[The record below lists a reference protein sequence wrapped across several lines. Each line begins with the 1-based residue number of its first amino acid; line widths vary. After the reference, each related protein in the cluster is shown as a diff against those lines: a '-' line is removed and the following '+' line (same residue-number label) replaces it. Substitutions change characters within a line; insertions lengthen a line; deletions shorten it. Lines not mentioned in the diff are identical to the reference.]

1 MQPARLTGVLLTVL
15 MLFAIAAPAAAQD
28 LAGPTTGQSVPA
40 SPQMTT
46 DVPSPMVYSGVHS
59 FYLAAPKVFWDSNA
73 YCPPPPPHLAA
84 AGEAATA
91 ETAAAANAAAPTA
104 PSVGTAA
111 GDPVTIQRVRT
122 TGGPVRDIFVKNDPR
137 DPGACNPY
145 SILSNIVADDQ
156 YLYWLDASGLQ
167 KLSVEA
173 NPGDAPQQLMGA
185 FWSSTDSLEL
195 AVGPNAVYG
204 IAAGHI
210 WGARKDQ
217 PSGGFE
223 IGYSTDYPGR
233 LSYHDGGLYYMA
245 AGNLYRFDTAD
256 NSTRLNI
263 DLSGKVT
270 AYAYDAAH
278 NWVYVA
284 EGATVYAYNLAG
296 KDWVYTNILII
307 GHPPARVIFY
317 TAGDSQTVNPA
328 VRAMTSDGANLFVFD
343 ERKVNCGGLF
353 CNSYDHLLRVP
364 IKYSIFVGWYGDT
377 PADLYIFNTADNNF
391 VDAGSTS
398 NLSTDNTFLFFKI
411 KDQLLR
417 LANNAAALPK
427 VNVRPTGLEIT
438 QGIQRSDNSVVLVQN
453 RTTFVRV
460 FVKSD
465 GAAVPDV
472 GALLYG
478 SWSGVESSGPI
489 FPSNG
494 RIVVQPAPNNLDYNQ
509 QYVFQLPYEWTQQ
522 PDLRLYFT
530 INPYGVP
537 LEPNYG
543 DNNLAA
549 GPFAF
554 QQSPQLDLIFAEFSY
569 ALNDTTF
576 KPQGL
581 LSNVGWINS
590 AYPLGYNIKNGE
602 WRFGLNYNV
611 WDIPDSNNALARR
624 VGRMSPECDAYVTYN
639 PDKTIKKDDR
649 EFCAS
654 DYTNTTLASLRSA
667 RHVPDGT
674 FIYGEIPDS
683 SGAGGQFPR
692 GQAGGS
698 KVSSGP
704 DATTWNGFYAGHEVG
719 HTVGGGHPKS
729 GDKECNLD
737 GSDPIPAYPHAH
749 IGPDDNSIT
758 GFYPS
763 WVDLGGGS
771 WRMGTILKGS
781 DWTDVMAYCRSGDWP
796 HQWISDKNYERFYN
810 NIPKPPLVAAA
821 AVSAP
826 AQPLAGDF
834 LSVYG
839 SIAPD
844 GSAGIMNQVRR
855 LSTVD
860 NIPPIAP
867 GGYAIRLSSASNTP
881 LAEYAFTPG
890 DADSGWMPFGQVVN
904 FVGGTAKIELVRLS
918 DNTVLASKNVSANPP
933 VVSSVAAPVDAGGNQ
948 LTLSWVASDPDG
960 GALTFDILYSRD
972 GGVTF
977 QPVQFG
983 VTGTSTTIDT
993 SLLGGSTT
1001 ALFQV
1006 IASDGVNTAYA
1017 NSPQFTMAPKPP
1029 LVQILT
1035 PADGIHVNWGDVV
1048 NLSGTALDLQDG
1060 SLSGGSLV
1068 WSNQKGVLG
1077 TGALLSTVG
1086 LPVGVNT
1093 ITLQATN
1100 SQGQQGS
1107 ASITVVVGDDLSVA
1121 GPNLSVEPGA
1131 VTWNLPSGVTA
1142 LQNATLSL
1150 ANTGGG
1156 AITWQAASDQGWLTL
1171 DAASGALPGTLQLTA
1186 NPAGLPDGQN
1196 QATVTLNALDGSSQ
1210 IVQTVTVPVTLWI
1223 GDPGYQIITEPPPP
1237 GGASS
1242 QDLYMPYVRR

>member
-1 MQPARLTGVLLTVL
+1 
-15 MLFAIAAPAAAQD
+15 
-28 LAGPTTGQSVPA
+28 
-40 SPQMTT
+40 
-46 DVPSPMVYSGVHS
+46 MVYSGVHS
-59 FYLAAPKVFWDSNA
+59 FYLAVPKVFWDSNA
-73 YCPPPPPHLAA
+73 YCPPRPPAVAAEANA
-84 AGEAATA
+84 AGDPTAADPAASVATA
-91 ETAAAANAAAPTA
+91 SAAAPTA
-104 PSVGTAA
+104 PNAGTAA
-111 GDPVTIQRVRT
+111 ADPVTIQRIRT
-122 TGGPVRDIFVKNDPR
+122 TGGPVRTIFFKNDPR
-137 DPGACNPY
+137 APGICNPY
-145 SILSNIVADDQ
+145 AILSNVVTDDQ

-173 NPGDAPQQLMGA
+173 NPGDAPQQLMAA
-185 FWSSTDSLEL
+185 FWSNTDPLEL

-204 IAAGHI
+204 ITAGHI
-210 WGARKDQ
+210 WGAKKDQ
-217 PSGGFE
+217 VTGGFE
-223 IGYSTDYPGR
+223 IGYSTDNPGR
-233 LSYHDGGLYYMA
+233 LSYHDGGLFYMA

-270 AYAYDAAH
+270 SYAYDATH

-284 EGATVYAYNLAG
+284 EGANVFAYNLTA
-296 KDWVYTNILII
+296 KDWVYTNVFII

-317 TAGDSQTVNPA
+317 VAGDSQTINPA
-328 VRAMTSDGANLFVFD
+328 VRAMTSDGTNLFVFD
-343 ERKVNCGGLF
+343 ERKVNCGLLF

-364 IKYSIFVGWYGDT
+364 IKYTVFLGWYGDT
-377 PADLYIFNTADNNF
+377 PADIYIFNTADNNY

-398 NLSTDNTFLFFKI
+398 NLSTDNTFLFFQI
-411 KDQLLR
+411 KDQVLR
-417 LANNAAALPK
+417 LANNAAELPK
-427 VNVRPTGLEIT
+427 INLWPIGLEIT

-453 RTTFVRV
+453 RNTFVRV
-460 FVKSD
+460 FVKSA
-465 GAAVPDV
+465 GPAVPDV
-472 GALLYG
+472 SAVLYG
-478 SWSGVESSGPI
+478 SWSGVPNAGPI
-489 FPSNG
+489 YPSNG
-494 RIVVQPAPNNLDYNQ
+494 RIVAQPAPDNLDYNQ
-509 QYVFQLPYEWTQQ
+509 QFVFQLPYEWTQQ
-522 PDLRLYFT
+522 PDLRLHFKV
-530 INPYGVP
+530 NPYGVP

-543 DNNLAA
+543 DNDFYA

-569 ALNDTTF
+569 TLNGTTF

-581 LSNVGWINS
+581 LYNVGWINS
-590 AYPLGYNIKNGE
+590 AYPLGYNIRNGD
-602 WRFGLNYNV
+602 WLFGLNYNV
-611 WDIPDSNNALARR
+611 WDIADTNNALARR
-624 VGRMSPECDAYVTYN
+624 VSRMSPECDPYVTYN

-654 DYTNTTLASLRSA
+654 DYTNTLLASLSSA

-704 DATTWNGFYAGHEVG
+704 DAVTWNGFYAGHEVG

-729 GDKECNLD
+729 GDTECGLD

-749 IGPDDNSIT
+749 IGLDDNSVT

-763 WVDLGGGS
+763 WVDLGGGH
-771 WRMGTILKGS
+771 WRMGSILKGS
-781 DWTDVMAYCRSGDWP
+781 DWTDVMAYCRRGDWP

-810 NIPKPPLVAAA
+810 NIPKPALVSAAA
-821 AVSAP
+821 GQ
-826 AQPLAGDF
+826 QPLAGDF

-855 LSTVD
+855 LTTVD

-867 GGYAIRLSSASNTP
+867 GGYAIRLSSALNTP
-881 LAEYAFTPG
+881 LAQYAFTPG
-890 DADSGWMPFGQVVN
+890 DADSGWMPFGQVVS
-904 FVGGTAKIELVRLS
+904 FVAGTAKVELVRLS
-918 DNTVLASKNVSANPP
+918 DNTVLAAKNVSANPP
-933 VVSSVAAPVDAGGNQ
+933 AVSSVAAPVAAGTNQ
-948 LTLSWVASDPDG
+948 LTLSWAANDPDG
-960 GALTFDILYSRD
+960 NALTFDILYSRD

-983 VTGTSTTIDT
+983 ATGSSTTIDT

-1006 IASDGVNTAYA
+1006 IASDGVNTGYA

-1035 PADGIHVNWGDVV
+1035 PADGIHVHWGDMV
-1048 NLSGTALDLQDG
+1048 NLSGSALDLQDG
-1060 SLSGGSLV
+1060 SLGGAKLV

-1077 TGALLSTVG
+1077 TGALLSTDS
-1086 LPVGVNT
+1086 LPVGANT

-1100 SQGQQGS
+1100 SKGQQGS
-1107 ASITVVVGDDLSVA
+1107 ALITVLVDDDLSVA

-1131 VTWNLPSGVTA
+1131 VAWNLPSGVTA
-1142 LQNATLSL
+1142 QQSANLSL

-1156 AITWQAASDQGWLTL
+1156 TITWQVASDQGWLAL
-1171 DAASGALPGTLQLTA
+1171 NAASGTLPGALQFTA
-1186 NPAGLPDGQN
+1186 NPTGLPDGQN
-1196 QATVTLNALDGSSQ
+1196 QATVTLNALDGASQ
-1210 IVQTVTVPVTLWI
+1210 VVQTVTVPVTLWI

-1237 GGASS
+1237 GTGSPS
-1242 QDLYMPYVRR
+1242 LYLPLVHR